1 MKREIVSS
9 EINDLVDMIKEQQ
22 EMVLS
27 HQQSIPQ
34 IELDILMSNVRK
46 LYERLT
52 DLDRLNRKRDAEPTP
67 AIQENTQKQT
77 DELIANINVIETVQA
92 SVEIIEPTPT
102 IVQEE
107 QPLFTAEVIAE
118 EEVVVT
124 NAPTHMQ
131 QESLLAF
138 VETPVV
144 DEQQEQVHEEVVIPA
159 TSLSKERTKEF
170 TKPVTKPTI
179 MASLFDDAP
188 TVATSFAG
196 TKTYHDKISAERDEK
211 SLAEKLQKNPVSDL
225 KKSIGINEKFAFI
238 NELFDGDLN
247 CYNEA
252 IDLLNKSQGH
262 SDAVVYL
269 EQTLVTKYNWNGE
282 SDSYLRLKDLIDRRF
297 MV

>member
-1 MKREIVSS
+1 
-9 EINDLVDMIKEQQ
+9 
-22 EMVLS
+22 MVLN

-34 IELDILMSNVRK
+34 IELDILMANVRK

-52 DLDRLNRKRDAEPTP
+52 DLNRLNQKMEVETTP
-67 AIQENTQKQT
+67 AIPETKQRQT
-77 DELIANINVIETVQA
+77 DELIANIQVIETLQA
-92 SVEIIEPTPT
+92 SMEVIDPTPS

-107 QPLFTAEVIAE
+107 EQLFIAEVIE
-118 EEVVVT
+118 EEVVESNVP
-124 NAPTHMQ
+124 AHMQ
-131 QESLLAF
+131 QESLLTN
-138 VETPVV
+138 VEATVV
-144 DEQQEQVHEEVVIPA
+144 EETKQEVHEEVVITA
-159 TSLSKERTKEF
+159 TTLSKERTKEF
-170 TKPVTKPTI
+170 TKPVSKPTI

-196 TKTYHDKISAERDEK
+196 TKTYHDKISESREEK

-252 IDLLNKSQGH
+252 IDMLNKSQGH
-262 SDAVVYL
+262 SDAVTYL
-269 EQTLVTKYNWNGE
+269 EQTLATKYNWNGE

-297 MV
+297 TA